1 MNLHD
6 TWQVMM
12 NLHDTWKVMMNMHDI
27 ETKDISNV
35 FFDTISKISNKS
47 NSRRK
52 SQHLNMVCNPCSHTS
67 DNVVVSAIPSRVN
80 YEVPLYISI
89 GIIRVYLQ
97 RTPFEGLSCTSSFC
111 QQNKVIGY
119 GLQDVYLFWCFF
131 CRGPLLP
138 PTPPHF

>member
-52 SQHLNMVCNPCSHTS
+52 S
-67 DNVVVSAIPSRVN
+67 
-80 YEVPLYISI
+80 
-89 GIIRVYLQ
+89 
-97 RTPFEGLSCTSSFC
+97 
-111 QQNKVIGY
+111 
-119 GLQDVYLFWCFF
+119 
-131 CRGPLLP
+131 
-138 PTPPHF
+138 